1 MNSLAISAHTR
12 AALFRVFGDITRA
25 LEVETGMVEKK
36 PEDIPYFN
44 RRSFTYE
51 NSLEQWFFFDRIQK
65 AVLNMVEKEYT
76 PQVVLDVGCGTG
88 RLLRKVRERWP
99 RAQLIGVDAAAGMV
113 NKARQLMPYAMFY
126 VSKAESLPLPDDSVD
141 LALSTAS
148 FHHWQDKEKALREI
162 KRVLRLGG
170 RFYLGDIWPPFGL
183 SIFASHFRSNNP
195 VRIRET
201 SSMLGCTLKTKED
214 D

>member
-1 MNSLAISAHTR
+1 
-12 AALFRVFGDITRA
+12 
-25 LEVETGMVEKK
+25 MVEKK
-36 PEDIPYFN
+36 SDDIQDFN

-65 AVLNMVEKEYT
+65 AVLNMVEKEYI
-76 PQVVLDVGCGTG
+76 PEVVLDVGCGTG
-88 RLLRKVRERWP
+88 RLLRKVKERWP
-99 RAQLIGVDAAAGMV
+99 TAQLIGVDAAAGMI
-113 NKARQLMPYAMFY
+113 NKARQLMPYATFY

-183 SIFASHFRSNNP
+183 SRFTSHFRSDNP

-201 SSMLGCTLKTKED
+201 FAHAGLHVKDQRRRLTLWLLITVGEHL
-214 D
+214 

>member
-1 MNSLAISAHTR
+1 MIITTTR
-12 AALFRVFGDITRA
+12 SPLREA
-25 LEVETGMVEKK
+25 GMVEKK
-36 PEDIPYFN
+36 SDDVQYFN

-51 NSLEQWFFFDRIQK
+51 NSLEQWLFFDRIQK

-76 PQVVLDVGCGTG
+76 PEVVLDVGCGTG
-88 RLLRKVRERWP
+88 RLLRKVKERWP
-99 RAQLIGVDAAAGMV
+99 MARLIGVDGAAGMIA
-113 NKARQLMPYAMFY
+113 KARQLMPYATFY
-126 VSKAESLPLPDDSVD
+126 VSNAESLPLPDDSVD

-162 KRVLRLGG
+162 KRVLRLDG

-183 SIFASHFRSNNP
+183 SRFTSHFRSNNP

-201 SSMLGCTLKTKED
+201 FADAGLHVKDQRRRLRLWLLMTVGEHL
-214 D
+214 

>member
-1 MNSLAISAHTR
+1 
-12 AALFRVFGDITRA
+12 
-25 LEVETGMVEKK
+25 MVEKK
-36 PEDIPYFN
+36 PDDIQYFN

-51 NSLEQWFFFDRIQK
+51 NSLKQWFFFDRIQK
-65 AVLNMVEKEYT
+65 AVLNMVEKEYA

-99 RAQLIGVDAAAGMV
+99 TAQLIGVDAAAGMIDR
-113 NKARQLMPYAMFY
+113 ARQLMPYATFY
-126 VSKAESLPLPDDSVD
+126 VSKAESLPLLDDSVD

-170 RFYLGDIWPPFGL
+170 RFILGDIWPPFGL
-183 SIFASHFRSNNP
+183 SRFASHFRSNNP
-195 VRIRET
+195 VRIREAFVDAGLHIKDQRRRLRLWLLIT
-201 SSMLGCTLKTKED
+201 VGEHL
-214 D
+214 